1 MRIALAGK
9 GGSGKT
15 TISATLA
22 RLTARL
28 GHPVVAVDADS
39 NPNLATALGIEE
51 MEADDMGDLP
61 YALVSR
67 RPDGPRLTAPLDDVL
82 DLHTRTALDGVRLAT
97 MGAPGHAGAGCLCS
111 AHATVSALLAD
122 LADRPETVT
131 VIDLE
136 GTPEHLS
143 RGTARH
149 ADLLLLVAE
158 PYFRS
163 LETIRRLAKLAA
175 ELPIPEVLVVA
186 NKVRSPGDAAAI
198 NDFAQGEGLE
208 VVGEVPWSTDVLDA
222 DAARTPLLDTVPD
235 GDVVRSI
242 AALAAALDRTPSP
255 TPQGAT

>member
-15 TISATLA
+15 TISATFA
-22 RLTARL
+22 RLASRR
-28 GHPVVAVDADS
+28 GHDVIAIDADS
-39 NPNLATALGIEE
+39 NPNLATALGLDEG
-51 MEADDMGDLP
+51 APAADLP
-61 YALVSR
+61 HELVSR
-67 RPDGPRLTAPLDDVL
+67 RPDGPRLTSPLEEVL
-82 DLHTRTALDGVRLAT
+82 ATHSRTGPDGVRLAT

-122 LADRPETVT
+122 LGERPSTVT

-163 LETIRRLAKLAA
+163 LETVRRLAGLAD
-175 ELPIPEVLVVA
+175 ELDIPQMAVVA
-186 NKVRSPGDAAAI
+186 NKLRREGDAEAIAELAAKL
-198 NDFAQGEGLE
+198 DLPVLGG
-208 VVGEVPWSTDVLDA
+208 VPWSLDVLDA
-222 DAARTPLLDTVPD
+222 DALHQPLLDASPS
-235 GDVVRSI
+235 GDVV
-242 AALAAALDRTPSP
+242 AAVEALTSVVLAEVPAPA
-255 TPQGAT
+255 